1 MIVYK
6 LTLTLSDHQ
15 SFIFSVVTK
24 TSSSVGFYELIAI
37 QVSQVMGET

>member
-6 LTLTLSDHQ
+6 LTLTLADHQ
-15 SFIFSVVTK
+15 SFIFSDVTK

-37 QVSQVMGET
+37 QVSQIMGET